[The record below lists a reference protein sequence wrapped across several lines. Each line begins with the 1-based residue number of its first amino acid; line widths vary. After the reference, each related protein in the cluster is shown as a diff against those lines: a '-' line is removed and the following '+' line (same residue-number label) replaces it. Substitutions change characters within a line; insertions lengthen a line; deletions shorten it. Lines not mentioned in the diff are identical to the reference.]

1 MSDPWDSVASNVQ
14 RQLTQPSFDDPKSP
28 QDEYLACLTKVDQN
42 PADKSWYLL
51 FDMIPVEYAL
61 LALKKPPRRWPLLP
75 TILLHVTGSADSVV
89 SNVLKAGTDGPIEGS
104 WYSLFLVE
112 GGDPKQ
118 VLVGELYPPADEF
131 TAGKGDAW
139 TPRYGYWQI
148 ADWNLLWIPA
158 TQGPDVVLVRPPTQ
172 NAARTLQANGGRTRG
187 KKRSFTDMNGL
198 PLGGKVT
205 GPPTKRIKLAPAVV
219 VLPPPSSGALGV
231 MNIGQGGCNLLF
243 NRAMEPVFYYDTGYP
258 LGFYRS
264 SLPANMRRDLG
275 TFTGPIYN
283 NAAGSVPI
291 ILSHWDWDHW
301 RLGAAPA
308 FGGNTLAASGWV
320 YPQQPM
326 SPTAQNFINHQIAGA
341 QAQVPAGTPPQV
353 LVYGAGTPNAFSYTL
368 YKYVPPGGAFGGI
381 LINNSGLA
389 LRVPV
394 DVAAGAASQFL
405 LTGDGNFGYLPLA
418 ARAGL
423 TGIGA
428 VHHGSIAHGASA
440 NLPAIPGGAASG
452 YIAYSY
458 GINPANGNHAYGF
471 PVPGAVANYQA
482 AGWTAPTET
491 GTAEGAAF
499 NAGINPGNVRLGNQA
514 ALGGAYA
521 ATAFAAIGHGIA

>member
-1 MSDPWDSVASNVQ
+1 VASNVQ

-28 QDEYLACLTKVDQN
+28 QDVYLACLTKVDQN
-42 PADKSWYLL
+42 PVDNSWYLL

-89 SNVLKAGTDGPIEGS
+89 RATLKVGADGPIEGS

-112 GGDPKQ
+112 GGDPRQ

-131 TAGKGDAW
+131 AAGKVDAW

-158 TQGPDVVLVRPPTQ
+158 MQGPDVVLVRP
-172 NAARTLQANGGRTRG
+172 AAQKAPGTLKANGGGAGVKT
-187 KKRSFTDMNGL
+187 RSFTAMNGL
-198 PLGGKVT
+198 PLGGKAT
-205 GPPTKRIKLAPAVV
+205 WPPTKRLKLAPAVTV
-219 VLPPPSSGALGV
+219 PPPVLPPPSSGALGV
-231 MNIGQGGCNLLF
+231 MNVGQGGCNLVF
-243 NRAMEPVFYYDTGYP
+243 NRAMEPTLYYDTGYP
-258 LGFYRS
+258 LGFFRKT
-264 SLPANMRRDLG
+264 LPANMRADLA

-283 NAAGSVPI
+283 NAAGNLLI

-301 RLGAAPA
+301 RLGAVPA
-308 FGGNTLAASGWV
+308 FGGNTLAARDWL
-320 YPQQPM
+320 YPTQPM
-326 SPTAQNFINHQIAGA
+326 SPTAQNFINYQIAGA
-341 QAQVPAGTPPQV
+341 KAQVPAGTPPQV
-353 LVYGAGTPNAFSYTL
+353 LNYGAGTPNAFSCTL

-394 DVAAGAASQFL
+394 DVAVGAASQFL
-405 LTGDGNFGYLPLA
+405 LTGDGNFGYLPLI

-440 NLPAIPGGAASG
+440 NLPAIPGGLASG

-458 GINPANGNHAYGF
+458 GINPTTGNHAYGF
-471 PVPGAVANYQA
+471 PVAGAVANYQGA
-482 AGWTAPTET
+482 AWTAPTET

-499 NAGINPGNVRLGNQA
+499 NAGANPGNVRLGNQA

-521 ATAFAAIGHGIA
+521 ATAFAAIGHGLA